1 MQVALRGETISLT
14 GLGRKVQNNNAQRIG
29 SRNRIHY
36 LRHESMWQYR
46 TKPRAWTDGDEI
58 RALDGI
64 ERIRIRAGLF
74 GHDAHAPHLARRG
87 SDGNLA
93 ADLAHDTGVVV
104 KPGYVR
110 FNL

>member
-1 MQVALRGETISLT
+1 MSFAR
-14 GLGRKVQNNNAQRIG
+14 LGRKVQNDDAQRIG
-29 SRNRIHY
+29 TRNRIHY
-36 LRHESMWQYR
+36 LWHESMWQYR
-46 TKPRAWTDGDEI
+46 AKPRAWADSNEV

-64 ERIRIRAGLF
+64 ERIRIRFGPF
-74 GHDAHAPHLARRG
+74 GHDAHATHLARRG